1 MKTESERLQ
10 SRYERELRRENIKLR
25 KEIKSLRRQLLLNDR
40 AAEDKDFDEEFELV
54 DIAAIKESNFCPKC
68 KDSHVSLFML
78 MEKQYYN
85 CQCCGSKGQIPA

>member
-25 KEIKSLRRQLLLNDR
+25 KEVKNLRRQLLMNDR

-54 DIAAIKESNFCPKC
+54 EIALSKEENFCPKC
-68 KDSHVSLFML
+68 KDSHVSLFTL
-78 MEKQYYN
+78 LEKKYYN
-85 CQCCGSKGQIPA
+85 CQSCGSKGPFQI